1 MLIEIPKLSPDGEQF
16 AGEEAA
22 ELLGLKEKDP
32 IKAES
37 PVSYDFFVQLVGHE
51 LVVQGRISVELTV
64 SCGRCAEIY
73 STNLVISDF
82 LRASE
87 IQAGQESV
95 DLTDDIREE
104 VLLNLP
110 HYPVCTPDCKGLCPQ
125 CGRNLN
131 AGACGCK
138 APKGDLRWSGLDDLK
153 LK

>member
-1 MLIEIPKLSPDGEQF
+1 MLIELPKLSPDGESF
-16 AGEEAA
+16 SGEEPA
-22 ELLGLKEKDP
+22 ELLRLKAGDTVQ
-32 IKAES
+32 AEG
-37 PVSYDFFVQLVGHE
+37 PVEYDFFVQLVGHE
-51 LVVQGRISVELTV
+51 LVVQGRVSAELAVT
-64 SCGRCAEIY
+64 CGRCAEIY

-87 IQAGQESV
+87 IQPGQESV

-104 VLLNLP
+104 VLLHLP
-110 HYPVCTPDCKGLCPQ
+110 HYPVCRPECKGLCPQ

-131 AGACGCK
+131 DGACGCQ